1 VNHTLEEKPPDAGA
15 PRTPV
20 EGGLIVDTPITRR
33 ALVSGSLAVAASSL
47 VPAPAQAH
55 GSRRKDEAATRYG
68 RVRGRRQDGI
78 VKFLGVPYATPP
90 LGKLRFRAP
99 QPLKPWHGVR
109 DTVDFPNPAFQVA
122 GAEMGPGGNGRMP
135 APSEDCL
142 YLNIWTPAA
151 DGARRPVMFYNHGGG
166 YMIGSGSATG
176 QDGSRLAR
184 SYDVVVVESNHRLGL
199 LGYLYLGSS
208 WDEYAANQGMLDI
221 LAALRWTSENIEN
234 FGGDPDN
241 IMVWGESGGGAKT
254 AAVYTMP
261 KAARLFHK
269 ASIES
274 AAPLRFPARD
284 GATARADRTLHL
296 LGLTRRDIRP
306 LHDIPAARLLEI
318 QTSEAANGVAPW
330 GEPDPV
336 LPGFGAFV
344 DGTIIPRHPFA
355 DGAAPFSADK
365 PLMVGT
371 TRDETVFFSL
381 FGPPDIFRID
391 DAGLRSRLSSTY
403 QGTELDRIIAAFRR
417 SRPDA
422 SPAQLY
428 FAITTSPI
436 WRDAIKIAEA
446 KAAQRSAPVYMYQ
459 LAYPDPTVVPGTD
472 FPLGS
477 PHASDIPLK
486 FDTLSADS
494 LPGQR
499 ATARHMSALWAG
511 FARDGRPD
519 ATGVPRWPAYTR
531 RTRATMWIDA
541 TCRIVDD
548 PDPSERLFWEGRA

>member
-1 VNHTLEEKPPDAGA
+1 MT
-15 PRTPV
+15 
-20 EGGLIVDTPITRR
+20 TRR
-33 ALVSGSLAVAASSL
+33 AVIGGTLSVAALPLLST
-47 VPAPAQAH
+47 PAQATSSTTH
-55 GSRRKDEAATRYG
+55 TTGRRDEASTRYG
-68 RVRGRRQDGI
+68 KVRGRREDGI

-90 LGKLRFRAP
+90 LGQLRFRAP
-99 QPLKPWHGVR
+99 KPLRPWSGVR
-109 DTVDFPNPAFQVA
+109 ETVDFPNPAFQAA
-122 GAEMGPGGNGRMP
+122 GGEMGPNGNGRMP

-151 DGARRPVMFYNHGGG
+151 DRRRRPVMFYNHGGG

-176 QDGSRLAR
+176 QDGTRLAKL
-184 SYDVVVVESNHRLGL
+184 YDVVVVESNHRLGL
-199 LGYLYLGSS
+199 LGYLFLDDLADS
-208 WDEYAANQGMLDI
+208 DYAANAGMLDI
-221 LAALRWTSENIEN
+221 LAALRWTAENIAN

-254 AAVYTMP
+254 AAVHTMP
-261 KAARLFHK
+261 AAAKLFHK
-269 ASIES
+269 GSIES
-274 AAPLRFPARD
+274 AAPLRFPTRA
-284 GATARADRTLHL
+284 GATARAERTLHL
-296 LGLTRRDIRP
+296 LGLTRADIPR

-318 QTSEAANGVAPW
+318 QQSEAANGVAPW

-344 DGTIIPRHPFA
+344 DGRIIPRHPI
-355 DGAAPFSADK
+355 AALESGRK

-381 FGPPDIFRID
+381 FGPPDVFRID
-391 DAGLRSRLSSTY
+391 DAGLRRELSRTY
-403 QGTELDRIIAAFRR
+403 QGAELDRIIATFRR
-417 SRPDA
+417 SRPRA
-422 SPAQLY
+422 TPAQLY

-446 KAAQRSAPVYMYQ
+446 HHHAPVFMYQ

-486 FDTLSADS
+486 FANTPADR
-494 LPGQR
+494 PAGER

-511 FARDGRPD
+511 FAHDGHPN
-519 ATGVPRWPAYTR
+519 APQVPRWPAYTP

-541 TCRIVDD
+541 RCRIVDD
-548 PDPSERLFWEGRA
+548 PDRAERLFWKSGTPQGTASGRR

>member
-1 VNHTLEEKPPDAGA
+1 MRESEM
-15 PRTPV
+15 
-20 EGGLIVDTPITRR
+20 TRR
-33 ALVSGSLAVAASSL
+33 ALLGGTLSAAAAISLP
-47 VPAPAQAH
+47 VPAAAH
-55 GSRRKDEAATRYG
+55 GHGHGRTTEAATRYG

-90 LGKLRFRAP
+90 LGALRFRAP
-99 QPLKPWHGVR
+99 KPPRPWSGVR
-109 DTVDFPNPAFQVA
+109 DAVDFPNPAFQVT
-122 GAEMGPGGNGRMP
+122 GGEMGPTGNGRMP

-151 DGARRPVMFYNHGGG
+151 DGRRRPVMFYNHGGG

-176 QDGSRLAR
+176 QDGTRLAKL
-184 SYDVVVVESNHRLGL
+184 YDVVVVESNHRLGL
-199 LGYLYLGSS
+199 LGYLYLGFAR
-208 WDEYAANQGMLDI
+208 DDYAANQGMLDI
-221 LAALRWTSENIEN
+221 LAALRWTAENIEN

-241 IMVWGESGGGAKT
+241 MMVWGESGGGAKT
-254 AAVYTMP
+254 AAVATMP
-261 KAARLFHK
+261 SAAKLFHK

-274 AAPLRFPARD
+274 AAPLRFPTRD
-284 GATARADRTLHL
+284 GAVNRADRTLHL
-296 LGLTRRDIRP
+296 LGLTRRDVRR

-318 QTSEAANGVAPW
+318 QVSEAAGGVAPW
-330 GEPDPV
+330 GDPDPV

-344 DGTIIPRHPFA
+344 DGRVIPRHPFA
-355 DGAAPFSADK
+355 DGAAPFSAGK

-391 DAGLRSRLSSTY
+391 DAGLRRELSRTY
-403 QGTELDRIIAAFRR
+403 QGAELDRIIETFRR

-422 SPAQLY
+422 TPAQLY

-436 WRDAIKIAEA
+436 WRDAIRIAEA
-446 KAAQRSAPVYMYQ
+446 KMAQRRAPVYMYQ
-459 LAYPDPTVVPGTD
+459 LAYPNPEVVPGTD

-486 FDTLSADS
+486 FANTGGDRPA
-494 LPGQR
+494 GER

-511 FARDGRPD
+511 FARDGRPH
-519 ATGVPRWPAYTR
+519 APGVPRWPAYTR
-531 RTRATMWIDA
+531 RDRATMWIDA
-541 TCRIVDD
+541 RCRIVND
-548 PDPSERLFWEGRA
+548 PDQRERLFWENRS

>member
-1 VNHTLEEKPPDAGA
+1 
-15 PRTPV
+15 
-20 EGGLIVDTPITRR
+20 LIVDSSTSRR
-33 ALVSGSLAVAASSL
+33 TLIGGSLAVAASSL
-47 VPAPAQAH
+47 AGALSSAGAPALAGAPAH
-55 GSRRKDEAATRYG
+55 RGRRTDEAATRSG
-68 RVRGRRQDGI
+68 RVRGRREDGI

-90 LGKLRFRAP
+90 LGKLRFQAP
-99 QPLKPWHGVR
+99 RPAPSWRGVR
-109 DTVDFPNPAFQVA
+109 DTVDFPNPAYQAA
-122 GAEMGPGGNGRMP
+122 GGEMGPGGNGRMP

-151 DGARRPVMFYNHGGG
+151 DRRRRPVMFYHHGGG

-176 QDGSRLAR
+176 QDGSFLAR
-184 SYDVVVVESNHRLGL
+184 RHDVVVVESNHRLGL
-199 LGYLYLGSS
+199 LGYLFLGSYG
-208 WDEYAANQGMLDI
+208 DYAANQGMLDI
-221 LAALRWTSENIEN
+221 LAALRWTAENIEN

-241 IMVWGESGGGAKT
+241 IMIWGESGGGAKT

-261 KAARLFHK
+261 AAARLFHK

-274 AAPLRFPARD
+274 AAPLRFPTRA
-284 GATARADRTLHL
+284 GATARAGRTLHL
-296 LGLTRRDIRP
+296 LGLTGRDVRK

-318 QTSEAANGVAPW
+318 QQSEAANGVAPW
-330 GEPDPV
+330 GDPDPV

-344 DGTIIPRHPFA
+344 DGTVIPRNPFA
-355 DGAAPFSADK
+355 DGAPPYSAGK

-403 QGTELDRIIAAFRR
+403 QGAELDRVIAVFRR
-417 SRPDA
+417 SRPRA
-422 SPAQLY
+422 TPAQLY

-446 KAAQRSAPVYMYQ
+446 KQAQHRAPVYMYQ
-459 LAYPDPTVVPGTD
+459 LAYPDPTLVPGTD

-486 FDTLSADS
+486 FATLSGDA

-511 FARDGRPD
+511 FARSGRPE
-519 ATGVPRWPAYTR
+519 APAVPRWPAYSPG
-531 RTRATMWIDA
+531 TRATMWIDA
-541 TCRIVDD
+541 ECRVVND
-548 PDPSERLFWEGRA
+548 PDRNERLFWANRRR